1 MKKGDTIS
9 FEKLPRPAHKPPEKQ
24 GRTISFEKLGGGHK

>member
-9 FEKLPRPAHKPPEKQ
+9 FEKLPRPAHKPPEKK